1 MKNKLTFLF
10 AFIVLATMA
19 GNNPKSVQK
28 HVVGK
33 VVDQITGEPLTGVLI
48 HETTTGEKIYTD
60 VNGAF
65 DVSFYDN
72 ESHSLEITYISY
84 EDKKLVI
91 SAESKTE
98 EVVTI
103 YLSESYL

>member
-28 HVVGK
+28 HIEGK
-33 VVDQITGEPLTGVLI
+33 VIDQMTGEPLTGVLI
-48 HETTTGEKIYTD
+48 HETATGEKIYTD

-65 DVSFYDN
+65 DVNFYDN
-72 ESHSLEITYISY
+72 ETHVLEVTYISY
-84 EDKKLVI
+84 EDKKLVV
-91 SAESKTE
+91 SSESKNE
-98 EVVTI
+98 EQITI